1 MAHTVSKEECIAYII
16 QITVQDMK
24 GELGD
29 GNGMDGSVLLN
40 DEDGELEEDEEDEE
54 DAMDL

>member
-1 MAHTVSKEECIAYII
+1 
-16 QITVQDMK
+16 MK